1 MQSQKKTMT
10 SFLNTGEQGHCQ
22 IFYASS
28 KSIFKQTKIKSLN
41 FHLGYFSFSY

>member
-22 IFYASS
+22 IKVHLNITFRVLDHTNQNES
-28 KSIFKQTKIKSLN
+28 KKLI
-41 FHLGYFSFSY
+41 